1 MGFGV
6 LWGFRNHQFLSMTCY
21 SPAIV
26 LLSLGMTVFWPVWA
40 QIAAGEAQDRAGGA
54 EPPSLQPLR
63 PMKVVTM
70 ADEDNDVY
78 CVTTLASGL

>member
-1 MGFGV
+1 LGLQKSPIFVDDMLF
-6 LWGFRNHQFLSMTCY
+6 TCH
-21 SPAIV
+21 SFAITGHD
-26 LLSLGMTVFWPVWA
+26 SFIWPVWA